1 MTFREILDWCNERA
15 GVSMTDNEIVKALE
29 CIATNDLYN
38 GDMQTA
44 SICLHAKETMERQK
58 AEIERLKETPKCVYA
73 YDGEVMEYC
82 VEAPCHNYKTAEEI
96 KAEAIREFAEELAS
110 RIIHNNEIIN
120 RDSWFITGEIN
131 NLVKEMVGERE

>member
-1 MTFREILDWCNERA
+1 
-15 GVSMTDNEIVKALE
+15 
-29 CIATNDLYN
+29 
-38 GDMQTA
+38 
-44 SICLHAKETMERQK
+44 
-58 AEIERLKETPKCVYA
+58 
-73 YDGEVMEYC
+73 MEYC